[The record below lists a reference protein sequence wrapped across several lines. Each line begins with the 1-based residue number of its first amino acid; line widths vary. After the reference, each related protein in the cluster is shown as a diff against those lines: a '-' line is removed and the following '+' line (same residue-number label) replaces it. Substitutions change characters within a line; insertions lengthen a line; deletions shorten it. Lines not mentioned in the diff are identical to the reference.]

1 MTLSPFRANVKTSEI
16 TNKTAKI
23 KNNICAI
30 SALAAATPPNPN
42 SAATIETTKNIIDQY
57 NISFSPCY

>member
-1 MTLSPFRANVKTSEI
+1 MTLSPFRASVKTSEI

-23 KNNICAI
+23 KNSICAI
-30 SALAAATPPNPN
+30 SALAAAMPPNPN
-42 SAATIETTKNIIDQY
+42 KAATIETTKNIIDQY